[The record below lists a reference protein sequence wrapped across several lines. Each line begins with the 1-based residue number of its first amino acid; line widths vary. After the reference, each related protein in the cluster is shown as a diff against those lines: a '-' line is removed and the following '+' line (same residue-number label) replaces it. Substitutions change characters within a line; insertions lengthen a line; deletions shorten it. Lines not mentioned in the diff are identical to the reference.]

1 MGGGHYDGD
10 VASRNRSTR
19 SEVFNYR
26 GHASDAGKATHPERR
41 ECHEILNPKSGGGIR
56 EAMDGPDHPDT
67 TPIVVAMDVTRSR
80 GDDAKVIYEKLPM
93 FIGQLI
99 MKGYVPHPTISFA
112 AVGDA
117 SSGDQ
122 APIQVG
128 QFEADNRL
136 DEQLSKIWLEEG
148 GGGTGQ
154 ESYELMA
161 YYYAKHSVLACN
173 QRGKKG
179 FFFFL
184 GDEGFYPEVA
194 QDQVKVWIG
203 DELPANI
210 PAPQIFKDLQEKYD
224 VFFIYPKKSWEERK
238 TDIDAEI
245 KKRVE
250 TAGGQYSDVD
260 IRASLLWNNRND
272 LDLHVITP
280 AGGHLFYGNL
290 QLPCG
295 GWLDVDMNVNGET
308 EKPVENIRWKKG
320 VAPAGHYRVYV
331 NNYAFHGG
339 NSGPTPFRVEIEI
352 NGEIKHF
359 EGEVPGGRSREARNA
374 EVYEFDYDPSKR
386 PGARKIEDDH
396 CNYDDDKIKAQ
407 WANVIPAERI
417 LEIEDP
423 RAVIDTMIG
432 AIVLTNGTI
441 DMRGYNN
448 DMKDRGQTETRRN
461 DVKQALS
468 ALAGVTDVPKIEIK
482 TGKKESG
489 TVRGGRS
496 SRL

>member
-10 VASRNRSTR
+10 VANRTRSTR
-19 SEVFNYR
+19 REVFTYS
-26 GHASDAGKATHPERR
+26 GYASDADKAANPERR
-41 ECHEILNPKSGGGIR
+41 ECHEVLNPKSGGGIR
-56 EAMDGPDHPDT
+56 EAMDSPDHPDT

-80 GDDAKVIYEKLPM
+80 GDDAKVVFAKLPM
-93 FIGQLI
+93 FVGQLI

-128 QFEADNRL
+128 QFESDNRL

-148 GGGTGQ
+148 GGGTGK

-161 YYYAKHSVLACN
+161 YYYARHSILACN

-203 DELPANI
+203 DELSANI
-210 PAPQIFKDLQEKYD
+210 LSPQIFKELQEKYN
-224 VFFIYPKKSWEERK
+224 VFLIYPRKSWEERK

-250 TAGGQYSDVD
+250 SAGGQYSDVD
-260 IRASLLWNNRND
+260 IRASLLWNNCND

-280 AGGHLFYGNL
+280 TGGHIYYGNKTP
-290 QLPCG
+290 PCG
-295 GWLDVDMNVNGET
+295 GWLDVDMNVQGET

-320 VAPAGHYRVYV
+320 VAPAGHYRVFV
-331 NNYAFHGG
+331 NNYRFHGG

-352 NGEIKHF
+352 DGEIKHF
-359 EGEVPGGRSREARNA
+359 EGEVPGIGSQKERNA

-386 PGARKIEDDH
+386 PSARKIEDAHSDY
-396 CNYDDDKIKAQ
+396 NDERIKAQ
-407 WANVIPAERI
+407 WASVISPERI
-417 LEIEDP
+417 LEIQDP
-423 RAVIDTMIG
+423 KAVIDTMIG

-441 DMRGYNN
+441 DIEGYIR
-448 DMKDRGQTETRRN
+448 DMVDRGQTETRQN

-468 ALAGVTDVPKIEIK
+468 DLASATDVPKIAINVGK
-482 TGKKESG
+482 TPAG
-489 TVRGGRS
+489 TISGGRS
-496 SRL
+496 NRL